1 MAFNT
6 FYKDEICMKEY
17 WKVGELA
24 TLTGLTIRT
33 LRYYDQINLF
43 SPSQYTESGHRIYTK
58 SDLSTLQQILALK
71 QIGLSL
77 EDIKSVITNKEKGF
91 ATNIIETQITRIKRD
106 IQVQQNLLYELESAL
121 KTIRSKKIMSVEEL
135 TKLLGAMKMYQ
146 GKYFTKKQLDMIKNY
161 YDQYD
166 EDSLKEA
173 EQEFRM
179 ILKKIQLEKENGTS
193 PNSRKVKALAKK
205 WGDIVY
211 SFTGY
216 DQDLKKQTE
225 KFHAENP
232 DNGLQFGMDAEL
244 YMYIQEALE

>member
-1 MAFNT
+1 
-6 FYKDEICMKEY
+6 MKEY

-24 TLTGLTIRT
+24 TLSGLTIRT
-33 LRYYDQINLF
+33 LRYYDQIDLF
-43 SPSQYTESGHRIYTK
+43 SPSQYTESGHRLYTK
-58 SDLSTLQQILALK
+58 TDLALLQQILALK
-71 QIGLSL
+71 QMGLSL
-77 EDIKSVITNKEKGF
+77 DDIKTVIMNKEQGI
-91 ATNIIETQITRIKRD
+91 AANIIETQITRIKRD

-121 KTIRSKKIMSVEEL
+121 KTIRSKKVMSIGEL

-146 GKYFTKKQLDMIKNY
+146 EKYFTKEQLDMMKNY

-166 EDSLKEA
+166 EDTLKEV

-179 ILKKIQLEKENGTS
+179 ILEKIQLEKENGTP
-193 PNSRKVKALAKK
+193 PNSSKVKALAEK
-205 WGDIVY
+205 WSEIVY

-232 DNGLQFGMDAEL
+232 DNNLQYGMDAEL
-244 YMYIQEALE
+244 YKYIQEALE

>member
-1 MAFNT
+1 MVTNT
-6 FYKDEICMKEY
+6 FYKDELCMKEY

-43 SPSQYTESGHRIYTK
+43 SPSQYTESGHRLYTK
-58 SDLSTLQQILALK
+58 SDLSKLHQILALK

-77 EDIKSVITNKEKGF
+77 DDIKSVITNKEKDF

-121 KTIRSKKIMSVEEL
+121 KSIRGKKIMSVEEL

-146 GKYFTKKQLDMIKNY
+146 KKYFTKEQLDMMKNY

-166 EDSLKEA
+166 ENTLKEA

-179 ILKKIQLEKENGTS
+179 ILEKIQLEKENGTP
-193 PNSRKVKALAKK
+193 PNSSKVQALAKK

-211 SFTGY
+211 SFIGH
-216 DQDLKKQTE
+216 DQDFRKQTE

-232 DNGLQFGMDAEL
+232 DNGLQFGMDTEL
-244 YMYIQEALE
+244 YKYIQEALE

>member
-1 MAFNT
+1 
-6 FYKDEICMKEY
+6 MKEY

-33 LRYYDQINLF
+33 LRYYDQIELF
-43 SPSQYTESGHRIYTK
+43 SPSQYTESGHRLYTK

-77 EDIKSVITNKEKGF
+77 DDIKTVIANKEKGF

-106 IQVQQNLLYELESAL
+106 IQVQQNLLNELESAL
-121 KTIRSKKIMSVEEL
+121 KTIRSKKTMSVEEV

-146 GKYFTKKQLDMIKNY
+146 EKYFTKNQLDMMKNY
-161 YDQYD
+161 YEQYD
-166 EDSLKEA
+166 EDTLKEV
-173 EQEFRM
+173 EKEFNM
-179 ILKKIQLEKENGTS
+179 ILKKIQFEKENGTL
-193 PNSRKVKALAKK
+193 PNSSKVQALAKK

-211 SFTGY
+211 SFIG
-216 DQDLKKQTE
+216 DDHDLRKRTE

-232 DNGLQFGMDAEL
+232 DNDLRFGMDAEL
-244 YMYIQEALE
+244 YKYIQEALE